1 MKKILILIS
10 LITIFM
16 TEAAYAASVKIGV
29 IDTGVTQKENVFD
42 SNRIIE
48 GKNYVSEHDGS
59 EDKVGHGT
67 RVASLILGT
76 LDGEIISPSSESQIV
91 PFIYYSEYPSGVAIN
106 GGIEAICNAI
116 YDAIDSYDCKIINIS
131 SGVPKE
137 NEELKKAVNYAE
149 EKGVLIVSACGNDGG
164 GSYYPAAY
172 NMVIGVG
179 SHNEKLEPSDFSCSG
194 NGIDLLFS
202 GENVK
207 AVSIKNANDYELVTG
222 TSYSAALITSYAA
235 AALEDYPEL
244 LPHQTRYFLR
254 ISCEDICE
262 KGYDEESGYGV
273 FDPNLFFENLSLF
286 DKGEIS
292 CFSDVKK
299 ENWYF
304 NSVCY
309 AEQNRLFFGVSNT
322 EFAPNEPLTR
332 AMFVTIL
339 YRAEGQPQT
348 NDILKFEDV
357 AENAYYANA
366 VSWASE
372 NGIIA
377 GVSNTE
383 FVPERDITREEM
395 AVVISRYAD
404 YKGINT
410 DSQSDLSVFT
420 DANAVSRWARK
431 NVAWAVGTGLISGK
445 GDNILD
451 PLSSITRAETA
462 AILNRFWEK
471 NG

>member
-116 YDAIDSYDCKIINIS
+116 YDAIDSYNCKIINIS